1 MKNPTAS
8 LLNGAL
14 LLGLATLAPVPADAQ
29 EKQPPAPRSSGF
41 ADPESDPPRVV
52 ASDVEP
58 VYRGPAIDTLATV
71 RKRGVLRVGVAA
83 VDPMVMHDDKDA
95 LEGFSVDLSR
105 QLAIDMGVE
114 VEFVETSWPR
124 IIPDLLA
131 RRFDVIVTGLWV
143 TPVRALV
150 VNFTDPTAIEGLH
163 LIANRKLAGTFKA
176 REEFNR
182 PEVRIAVY
190 EGTVQEQVVRNLI
203 PRATVVKVEGDA
215 LDVEVAAE
223 GKAHAALVATFA
235 PQALIAHTA
244 DKTLL
249 PLGEPL
255 QTTRTAM
262 AVRKGDT
269 DFLNY
274 LNSWLTFQ
282 RSTGWI
288 EARTR
293 HWADPANWPK

>member
-8 LLNGAL
+8 LLTSL
-14 LLGLATLAPVPADAQ
+14 LLGLATLAAVPANAQ
-29 EKQPPAPRSSGF
+29 EKLPPAARVSGF
-41 ADPESDPPRVV
+41 ADPESDPPRP
-52 ASDVEP
+52 ATPDVEP
-58 VYRGPAIDTLATV
+58 VYRGPAIDTLSTI
-71 RKRGVLRVGVAA
+71 RKRGVLRVGVTA
-83 VDPMVMHDDKDA
+83 VDPMVMHNDKDA

-105 QLAIDMGVE
+105 QLASDMGVE
-114 VEFVETSWPR
+114 VEFVEASWSR

-163 LIANRKLAGTFKA
+163 LIANRKLAGAFKT

-190 EGTVQEQVVRNLI
+190 AGTVQEQVARNLL
-203 PRATVVKVEGDA
+203 PRATLVKVEGNV
-215 LDVEVAAE
+215 LDVDVAAE

-235 PQALIAHTA
+235 PQALVTHAA
-244 DKTLL
+244 DRIFL

-262 AVRKGDT
+262 AARKGDP

-274 LNSWLTFQ
+274 LNSWLAFQ
-282 RSTGWI
+282 RSTGWV
-288 EARTR
+288 EARAK

>member
-8 LLNGAL
+8 LPTAAL
-14 LLGLATLAPVPADAQ
+14 LLGLAILTALPAGAQ
-29 EKQPPAPRSSGF
+29 EKQPPAPRASGF
-41 ADPESDPPRVV
+41 ADPETDPPRP
-52 ASDVEP
+52 AATDVEP
-58 VYRGPAIDTLATV
+58 IYRGPAIDTLATI
-71 RKRGVLRVGVAA
+71 RKRGVLRVGVTA
-83 VDPMVMHDDKDA
+83 VDPMVMHNDKDA

-105 QLAIDMGVE
+105 QLASDMGVE
-114 VEFVETSWPR
+114 IEFVETSWSR

-143 TPVRALV
+143 TPARALV

-163 LIANRKLAGTFKA
+163 LIANRKLAGAFKT

-190 EGTVQEQVVRNLI
+190 EGTVQEQVVRNLL
-203 PRATVVKVEGDA
+203 PRATVIRVEGDA
-215 LDVEVAAE
+215 LDVDVAAE

-235 PQALIAHTA
+235 PQALIAHAA
-244 DKTLL
+244 DRIFL
-249 PLGEPL
+249 PLSDPL

-262 AVRKGDT
+262 AARKGDP

-274 LNSWLTFQ
+274 LNSWLAFQ
-282 RSTGWI
+282 KSTGWV
-288 EARTR
+288 EARTK
-293 HWADPANWPK
+293 HWADAANWPR